1 MAMNDPVSHAER
13 QLIAI
18 ACQLD
23 TALRYRDEHG
33 ADDDWICQGIDDEM
47 IGINEIFEAAGNTV
61 PRLHALLRM
70 IGERS
75 ERAQDLKET
84 LNLDDFSINEIKKFC
99 AFARKENPQWHP
111 LLTMSNVRDLVSQ
124 LPPAVEWWLPGEPT
138 MEDEEAAEDA
148 AAEAN
153 AGEEDGDGDNDDEIQ
168 ITESPDTAGSVQPR
182 RSGRNTKGKA
192 PALAD
197 DDSGT
202 VDTSDGGDDI
212 EMCEIVDNQKTPKK
226 FQPVKR
232 AICHGHI
239 LFSLFL
245 RIFMHLF
252 EEDIK
257 GQSTDTSFTQQVGPL
272 RPEWNQLVLLVLHS
286 DCVLHKDHKF
296 YSLHCDSR
304 QSHRYTIVISP
315 ASEVPAKRQQRR
327 TSAAAKAAA
336 KAIGHLPNLSH
347 GVSECLPQT
356 DAPKAH
362 VCQMCKIRKVPCNPP
377 PKWAIPQIE
386 AKQQAAKVKQDNK
399 NHKCSAATIMEDLP
413 PTLDGLKTRLDSM
426 ETNFTAFQEAMDVRM
441 GALQDVLHNIDLMM
455 HALCMR
461 YKITPSTLALRI
473 PPVPLFEQG
482 APPPSLTPGP
492 SSIASTIS
500 SMSSAGFDV
509 SQLSITAPPSSVASG
524 SGTRQIHTPAPLSRT
539 PSRGRGGAA
548 IKPPS
553 RAPSAAGSR
562 ASSRTRD

>member
-1 MAMNDPVSHAER
+1 MAMNDPVSNAEKR
-13 QLIAI
+13 LIAI
-18 ACQLD
+18 ACRLD

-33 ADDDWICQGIDDEM
+33 ADDDWIRQGIDDEM

-61 PRLHALLRM
+61 PRLHALLHM

-75 ERAQDLKET
+75 EHAQELKET
-84 LNLDDFSINEIKKFC
+84 LNLDDFSINEIKTFC
-99 AFARKENPQWHP
+99 AFVRKENPQWHP

-124 LPPAVEWWLPGEPT
+124 LPPVVEWWLPGEPT

-148 AAEAN
+148 AAEDAAAEDAAAEAN
-153 AGEEDGDGDNDDEIQ
+153 AGEEDRDGNNDDEIQ
-168 ITESPDTAGSVQPR
+168 IDTAGTVQPW

-192 PALAD
+192 PARAD

-202 VDTSDGGDDI
+202 VDASDGGDDV
-212 EMCEIVDNQKTPKK
+212 EMGEVIDNQKTQKK

-232 AICHGHI
+232 A
-239 LFSLFL
+239 
-245 RIFMHLF
+245 
-252 EEDIK
+252 
-257 GQSTDTSFTQQVGPL
+257 
-272 RPEWNQLVLLVLHS
+272 
-286 DCVLHKDHKF
+286 
-296 YSLHCDSR
+296 
-304 QSHRYTIVISP
+304 IVISP

-336 KAIGHLPNLSH
+336 KAIGHLPNPSH

-356 DAPKAH
+356 DAPKVH
-362 VCQMCKIRKVPCNPP
+362 VCQMCKMRKVPCNPP

-399 NHKCSAATIMEDLP
+399 NRKRSTATIMEDLP

-426 ETNFTAFQEAMDVRM
+426 ETNFTAFQEAMDAHM

-455 HALCMR
+455 RALCMR
-461 YKITPSTLALRI
+461 YKISPSTLALRI

-482 APPPSLTPGP
+482 TPPPSPTPGP

-500 SMSSAGFDV
+500 STSSAGFDV
-509 SQLSITAPPSSVASG
+509 SQLSIAAPSSSVASG
-524 SGTRQIHTPAPLSRT
+524 SGTRQTHTPAPLSRT
-539 PSRGRGGAA
+539 LSRGCRGAA

-553 RAPSAAGSR
+553 RAPSAAGFR
-562 ASSRTRD
+562 ASSCTRD

>member
-1 MAMNDPVSHAER
+1 MAMNDPVSNAEKR
-13 QLIAI
+13 LIAI
-18 ACQLD
+18 ACRLD
-23 TALRYRDEHG
+23 TALRYRDEHE
-33 ADDDWICQGIDDEM
+33 ADDDWIRQGIDDEM

-75 ERAQDLKET
+75 ERAQELKET
-84 LNLDDFSINEIKKFC
+84 LNLDDFSINEITSVNAVGVRSYSELFEDTPNSSEQLRTPSCVYRCKTFC
-99 AFARKENPQWHP
+99 AFVRKENPQWHP

-124 LPPAVEWWLPGEPT
+124 LPPVVEWWLPGEPT

-168 ITESPDTAGSVQPR
+168 IVESPDTAGTVQPR

-192 PALAD
+192 PAHAD

-202 VDTSDGGDDI
+202 VDASDGGDDV
-212 EMCEIVDNQKTPKK
+212 EMGEVVDNQKTPKK

-232 AICHGHI
+232 A
-239 LFSLFL
+239 
-245 RIFMHLF
+245 
-252 EEDIK
+252 
-257 GQSTDTSFTQQVGPL
+257 
-272 RPEWNQLVLLVLHS
+272 
-286 DCVLHKDHKF
+286 
-296 YSLHCDSR
+296 
-304 QSHRYTIVISP
+304 IVISP

-336 KAIGHLPNLSH
+336 KAIGHLPNPDFCGPCQSH

-362 VCQMCKIRKVPCNPP
+362 VCQMCKMRKVPCNPP

-399 NHKCSAATIMEDLP
+399 NRKRSAATIMEDLP

-426 ETNFTAFQEAMDVRM
+426 ETNFTAFQEAMDARM

-455 HALCMR
+455 RALCMR
-461 YKITPSTLALRI
+461 YKISPSTLALRI

-482 APPPSLTPGP
+482 APPPSPTPGP

-500 SMSSAGFDV
+500 STSSAGFDV
-509 SQLSITAPPSSVASG
+509 SQLSIAAPSSSVASG
-524 SGTRQIHTPAPLSRT
+524 SGTGQTHTPAPLSSHSEPWAWGGCHQASIQSSKR
-539 PSRGRGGAA
+539 RWGLGRRLAHATEGKG
-548 IKPPS
+548 P
-553 RAPSAAGSR
+553 
-562 ASSRTRD
+562 

>member
-18 ACQLD
+18 ACRLD

-33 ADDDWICQGIDDEM
+33 ADDDWIRQGIDDEM

-99 AFARKENPQWHP
+99 AFIRKENPQWHP

-153 AGEEDGDGDNDDEIQ
+153 AGEEDGDGDNNDEIQ

-182 RSGRNTKGKA
+182 HSGCNTKGKA
-192 PALAD
+192 PARAD

-202 VDTSDGGDDI
+202 VDVSDGGDDI
-212 EMCEIVDNQKTPKK
+212 EMCEIVNNQKTPKK
-226 FQPVKR
+226 FQLVKR
-232 AICHGHI
+232 AI
-239 LFSLFL
+239 
-245 RIFMHLF
+245 
-252 EEDIK
+252 
-257 GQSTDTSFTQQVGPL
+257 
-272 RPEWNQLVLLVLHS
+272 
-286 DCVLHKDHKF
+286 
-296 YSLHCDSR
+296 
-304 QSHRYTIVISP
+304 
-315 ASEVPAKRQQRR
+315 RR

-336 KAIGHLPNLSH
+336 KTIGHLPNPSH

-356 DAPKAH
+356 DTPKAH
-362 VCQMCKIRKVPCNPP
+362 VCQMCKIRKVPCNPL

-386 AKQQAAKVKQDNK
+386 AKQQAAKAKQDNK
-399 NHKCSAATIMEDLP
+399 NHKRSAATIMEDLP

-455 HALCMR
+455 RALCMR
-461 YKITPSTLALRI
+461 YKITPSTLALHI

-482 APPPSLTPGP
+482 APPSLTPGP

-500 SMSSAGFDV
+500 STSSAGFDV

-539 PSRGRGGAA
+539 PSHGRGGAA

>member
-18 ACQLD
+18 ACRLD

-33 ADDDWICQGIDDEM
+33 ADDDWIRQGIDDEM

-61 PRLHALLRM
+61 PRLHALLCM

-84 LNLDDFSINEIKKFC
+84 LNLDDFSINEIKTFC

-124 LPPAVEWWLPGEPT
+124 LPPAVEWWLP
-138 MEDEEAAEDA
+138 A
-148 AAEAN
+148 
-153 AGEEDGDGDNDDEIQ
+153 
-168 ITESPDTAGSVQPR
+168 ESPDTAGTVQPR

-192 PALAD
+192 PAHAD

-202 VDTSDGGDDI
+202 VDVSDGGDDI

-232 AICHGHI
+232 AI
-239 LFSLFL
+239 
-245 RIFMHLF
+245 
-252 EEDIK
+252 
-257 GQSTDTSFTQQVGPL
+257 
-272 RPEWNQLVLLVLHS
+272 
-286 DCVLHKDHKF
+286 
-296 YSLHCDSR
+296 
-304 QSHRYTIVISP
+304 VISP
-315 ASEVPAKRQQRR
+315 ASEVPAKRQQCR

-336 KAIGHLPNLSH
+336 KAIGHLPNPSH

-386 AKQQAAKVKQDNK
+386 AKQQAAKAKQDNK
-399 NHKCSAATIMEDLP
+399 NRKRSAVTIMEDLP

-455 HALCMR
+455 RALCMR

-482 APPPSLTPGP
+482 APPPSPTPGP

-500 SMSSAGFDV
+500 STSSAGFDV
-509 SQLSITAPPSSVASG
+509 SQLSITAPPFFCGLGQWYQTDSYPCTVISHSEPWAWGGCHQASIQSSKCRRV
-524 SGTRQIHTPAPLSRT
+524 
-539 PSRGRGGAA
+539 
-548 IKPPS
+548 
-553 RAPSAAGSR
+553 
-562 ASSRTRD
+562 

>member
-1 MAMNDPVSHAER
+1 MAMNDPVSNAER

-18 ACQLD
+18 ACRLD

-33 ADDDWICQGIDDEM
+33 ADDDWIRQGIGDEM

-99 AFARKENPQWHP
+99 AFACKENPQWHP

-153 AGEEDGDGDNDDEIQ
+153 AREEDGDSDNDDEIQ
-168 ITESPDTAGSVQPR
+168 ITESLDTAGTVQPR
-182 RSGRNTKGKA
+182 HSGRNTKGKA
-192 PALAD
+192 PARAD
-197 DDSGT
+197 DDSST
-202 VDTSDGGDDI
+202 
-212 EMCEIVDNQKTPKK
+212 KTLKK

-232 AICHGHI
+232 AI
-239 LFSLFL
+239 
-245 RIFMHLF
+245 
-252 EEDIK
+252 
-257 GQSTDTSFTQQVGPL
+257 
-272 RPEWNQLVLLVLHS
+272 
-286 DCVLHKDHKF
+286 
-296 YSLHCDSR
+296 
-304 QSHRYTIVISP
+304 VISP
-315 ASEVPAKRQQRR
+315 ASEVPVKRQQRR

-336 KAIGHLPNLSH
+336 KAIGHLPNPDFCSPCQSH
-347 GVSECLPQT
+347 GVLEYLPQT

-399 NHKCSAATIMEDLP
+399 NRKCSTATIMEDLP

-441 GALQDVLHNIDLMM
+441 GALQDVLHNIDLMIR
-455 HALCMR
+455 ALCMR

-473 PPVPLFEQG
+473 PPVPLFKQG
-482 APPPSLTPGP
+482 APPPSPTPGP

-500 SMSSAGFDV
+500 STSSAGFDV
-509 SQLSITAPPSSVASG
+509 SQLSIAAPPSSVASG

-539 PSRGRGGAA
+539 LSRGRGGAA

>member
-18 ACQLD
+18 ACRLD

-33 ADDDWICQGIDDEM
+33 ADDDWIRQGIDDEM

-99 AFARKENPQWHP
+99 GFARKENPQWHP

-168 ITESPDTAGSVQPR
+168 ITESLDTAGSVQPR
-182 RSGRNTKGKA
+182 HSGRNTKGKA
-192 PALAD
+192 PARAD

-202 VDTSDGGDDI
+202 VDASDGGDNI
-212 EMCEIVDNQKTPKK
+212 EMCEIIDNQKTPKK

-232 AICHGHI
+232 AI
-239 LFSLFL
+239 
-245 RIFMHLF
+245 
-252 EEDIK
+252 
-257 GQSTDTSFTQQVGPL
+257 
-272 RPEWNQLVLLVLHS
+272 
-286 DCVLHKDHKF
+286 
-296 YSLHCDSR
+296 
-304 QSHRYTIVISP
+304 
-315 ASEVPAKRQQRR
+315 RR

-336 KAIGHLPNLSH
+336 KAIGHLPNPSH

-356 DAPKAH
+356 DTPKVH
-362 VCQMCKIRKVPCNPP
+362 VCQMCKIRKVPCNPL

-399 NHKCSAATIMEDLP
+399 NRKCSAATIMEDLP
-413 PTLDGLKTRLDSM
+413 PMLDGLKTRLDSM
-426 ETNFTAFQEAMDVRM
+426 ETNFTAFQEAMDMRM

-455 HALCMR
+455 RVMDVEDIKGQSFTQQVEPLC
-461 YKITPSTLALRI
+461 SDSVQA
-473 PPVPLFEQG
+473 
-482 APPPSLTPGP
+482 
-492 SSIASTIS
+492 
-500 SMSSAGFDV
+500 
-509 SQLSITAPPSSVASG
+509 QL
-524 SGTRQIHTPAPLSRT
+524 
-539 PSRGRGGAA
+539 
-548 IKPPS
+548 
-553 RAPSAAGSR
+553 
-562 ASSRTRD
+562 

>member
-18 ACQLD
+18 ACRLD

-33 ADDDWICQGIDDEM
+33 ADDDWIRQGIDDEM

-168 ITESPDTAGSVQPR
+168 ITESPDTAGTVQPR

-192 PALAD
+192 PARAD

-202 VDTSDGGDDI
+202 VDVSDGGDDI

-226 FQPVKR
+226 FQPVKC
-232 AICHGHI
+232 A
-239 LFSLFL
+239 
-245 RIFMHLF
+245 
-252 EEDIK
+252 
-257 GQSTDTSFTQQVGPL
+257 
-272 RPEWNQLVLLVLHS
+272 
-286 DCVLHKDHKF
+286 
-296 YSLHCDSR
+296 
-304 QSHRYTIVISP
+304 IVISP

-336 KAIGHLPNLSH
+336 KTIGHLPNPDFCSPCQSH

-356 DAPKAH
+356 DAPKVH

-386 AKQQAAKVKQDNK
+386 AKQQAAKAKQDNK
-399 NHKCSAATIMEDLP
+399 NRKRSAATIMEDLP
-413 PTLDGLKTRLDSM
+413 PTLDGLKTHLDSM

-455 HALCMR
+455 RTLCMQ

-482 APPPSLTPGP
+482 APPPSPTPGP

-500 SMSSAGFDV
+500 STLSAGFDV

-539 PSRGRGGAA
+539 LSRGRGGAA